1 MFENEHLARMI
12 EWLDEERRRD
22 KGVITTLEERL
33 AQQTEV
39 MQTLQR
45 RLAGLESDQA
55 SIQSSVLPAQR
66 EAEIVD
72 TVRREMNQLVEQAN
86 ARRLT
91 AEREL
96 ERRLSLVNEQAKQ
109 QLREMEERVEQVRR
123 STSSLNVVRDVGERA
138 ADNVSALQQMVTD
151 LLRKVEDLER
161 RLSAG
166 EEQRRQA
173 DRRLSEIDNEL
184 PDMKRG
190 TENNKTKL
198 QLVEDLT
205 MRNERRIIDIHST
218 ERERRDQMQQF
229 IDQQTLLMQQRDSEI
244 EALMKR
250 FSDHDEEMQS
260 NSQRFAFWEQT
271 HREMRHVLEEYQRIT
286 ERFERRL
293 SEVAE
298 MQRLSEDRFREEWNA
313 WGENDQKR
321 WKTLTL
327 SQDEIWR
334 NHDREFEQFVKRF
347 EEMTGPI
354 PPLQDSVRRLWAME
368 RERAQMYRDRYQA
381 LLLEYDTGTASGT
394 TTTPTTGSGYSGNG
408 TNGTSYR

>member
-1 MFENEHLARMI
+1 
-12 EWLDEERRRD
+12 
-22 KGVITTLEERL
+22 
-33 AQQTEV
+33 
-39 MQTLQR
+39 
-45 RLAGLESDQA
+45 
-55 SIQSSVLPAQR
+55 
-66 EAEIVD
+66 
-72 TVRREMNQLVEQAN
+72 
-86 ARRLT
+86 
-91 AEREL
+91 
-96 ERRLSLVNEQAKQ
+96 
-109 QLREMEERVEQVRR
+109 MEDRVEQLRR

-161 RLSAG
+161 RVVTG
-166 EEQRRQA
+166 EEQRRQIA
-173 DRRLSEIDNEL
+173 SRLTEIDNEV
-184 PDMKRG
+184 PDMKRN
-190 TENNKTKL
+190 TENLKTKL

-205 MRNERRIIDIHST
+205 MRNERRIMDIHNT

-229 IDQQTLLMQQRDSEI
+229 IDQQTLLMQQRDSQI

-250 FSDHDEEMQS
+250 FSDHDGEMQN

-271 HREMRHVLEEYQRIT
+271 HREMRHVLDEYQRIT

-293 SEVAE
+293 SEVGE
-298 MQRLSEDRFREEWNA
+298 VQRLSEDRFREEWNN

-347 EEMTGPI
+347 DEITGPI
-354 PPLQDSVRRLWAME
+354 PPLQDSVRRLWSLE

-381 LLLEYDTGTASGT
+381 LLLEYDPGTASGT
-394 TTTPTTGSGYSGNG
+394 TNTPTNG
-408 TNGTSYR
+408 TNGSSYR